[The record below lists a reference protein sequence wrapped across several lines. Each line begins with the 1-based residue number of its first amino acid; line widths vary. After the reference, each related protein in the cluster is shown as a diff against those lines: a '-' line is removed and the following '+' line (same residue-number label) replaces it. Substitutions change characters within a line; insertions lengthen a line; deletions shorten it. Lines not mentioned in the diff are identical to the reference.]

1 MNKTLMKVF
10 PVHFYIITIAILI
23 YLKKQ
28 SLLTALCS
36 FLTSRFIKWT
46 YLRWNKADDSG
57 SRLFSWA
64 DDTKKV
70 KLHKEV
76 SLMWGLFQPNP
87 VHSHRQLQSMLYGH
101 GYWLK
106 ALCAVI
112 NSALDVYPKAFYFSK
127 YPSKSTVF
135 SVVQS
140 EQFSAESLAFLTFI
154 TTAPGGCITHM
165 KQGFHLLVSHSS
177 PHAVLTPSCAMIQGP
192 AEKSTG
198 VIHLLHVDASALLL
212 LPSLLPYIVAQIW
225 WKETRAELLVLV
237 AKDDFSRDFNQRGA
251 LTNRRFQ
258 FWTAYYNVH
267 RY

>member
-1 MNKTLMKVF
+1 M
-10 PVHFYIITIAILI
+10 
-23 YLKKQ
+23 
-28 SLLTALCS
+28 
-36 FLTSRFIKWT
+36 
-46 YLRWNKADDSG
+46 RWNKADDSG

-64 DDTKKV
+64 DVTKKV

-101 GYWLK
+101 EYWLK

-127 YPSKSTVF
+127 YPSKSTAF

-154 TTAPGGCITHM
+154 TTAPRGYITHT
-165 KQGFHLLVSHSS
+165 KQGFHLPVSHSS
-177 PHAVLTPSCAMIQGP
+177 PHAALTPTCAMLQGP
-192 AEKSTG
+192 AEKNTC
-198 VIHLLHVDASALLL
+198 VIHLHVDASALLL
-212 LPSLLPYIVAQIW
+212 LPSLLPYIAAQIW
-225 WKETRAELLVLV
+225 WKETRAEMLVLV
-237 AKDDFSRDFNQRGA
+237 AKDDFSWDFNQRHA

-258 FWTAYYNVH
+258 FGTTYYNLH